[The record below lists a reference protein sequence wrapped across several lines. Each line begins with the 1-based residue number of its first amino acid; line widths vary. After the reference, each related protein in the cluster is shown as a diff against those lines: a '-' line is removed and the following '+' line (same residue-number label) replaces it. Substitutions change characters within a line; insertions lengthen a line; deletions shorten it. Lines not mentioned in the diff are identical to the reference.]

1 MSVTGWK
8 ANTNLVCVP
17 GWWRTGKIFFTQTRS
32 YYKTILM
39 IINAESKPNNLNN
52 SNMNTEL
59 NETMKL
65 HVVVVKGIMH
75 TSSYNSH

>member
-1 MSVTGWK
+1 
-8 ANTNLVCVP
+8 
-17 GWWRTGKIFFTQTRS
+17 
-32 YYKTILM
+32 M

-59 NETMKL
+59 NEAMKL
-65 HVVVVKGIMH
+65 HVVVDVEGIMH